1 MLDPSFLSRLE
12 KRALRSRARAAGAR
26 QGGHT
31 SQRRGQSLEFAD
43 HREYVP
49 GDDIR
54 HLDWH
59 LYARLDTLFVKLF
72 EAREDRTV
80 QIVLDRSASMAG
92 SKWEAARKA
101 AAAVAWASL
110 CSLDRVQLFVAD
122 RGLKAEGRPARG
134 RGAIHRIF
142 RYLQGT
148 GTAGRTDLLAVSRG
162 LPTARAGAITIL
174 ISDLWDPAG
183 IDEALARLAHRGG
196 ELHVLHVIDRRELDP
211 SHLQGDL
218 TLVDAETGEELNVSV
233 DKAMREEL
241 RAAAELYFE
250 QVDDIC
256 RRRGVG
262 VFRIDCADP
271 VEDRLVDWLRAAD
284 ELASRSAAS
293 RVGSLRQ

>member
-1 MLDPSFLSRLE
+1 MLDPSFLTRLE
-12 KRALRSRARAAGAR
+12 KLALRSRARASGIR
-26 QGGHT
+26 QGGHA
-31 SQRRGQSLEFAD
+31 SRRRGQSLEFAD

-80 QIVLDRSASMAG
+80 QIVLDRSESMAG
-92 SKWEAARKA
+92 AKWEAARKA
-101 AAAVAWASL
+101 GAAVAWASL

-122 RGLKAEGRPARG
+122 RGLQAEGRPARG

-148 GTAGRTDLLAVSRG
+148 ETAGRTDLCAVSKG

-196 ELHVLHVIDRRELDP
+196 ELHVLHLFDPRELDP

-218 TLVDAETGEELNVSV
+218 TLVDTETGEELNVSV
-233 DKAMREEL
+233 DKAVREEL
-241 RAAAELYFE
+241 RASAELYFE
-250 QVDDIC
+250 QIDEIC
-256 RRRGVG
+256 RRRGVSL
-262 VFRIDCADP
+262 FRIDCAGP
-271 VEDRLVDWLRAAD
+271 IEDRLVDWLRSAD
-284 ELASRSAAS
+284 DLARRGAAS